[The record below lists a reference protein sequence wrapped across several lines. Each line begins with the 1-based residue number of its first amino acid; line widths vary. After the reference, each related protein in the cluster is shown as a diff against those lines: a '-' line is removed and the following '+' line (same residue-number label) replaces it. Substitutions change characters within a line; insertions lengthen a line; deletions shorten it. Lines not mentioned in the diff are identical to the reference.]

1 MTVYYLEILNCGFK
15 MLSDISDA
23 HYISIDFTLLIWALR
38 ISVQKYLAD
47 DSQGL

>member
-1 MTVYYLEILNCGFK
+1 

-23 HYISIDFTLLIWALR
+23 HYISIDFTFLIWALR

-47 DSQGL
+47 DSQGLWGDKVCFFLFEF